1 MRVTSFVVYDRVRR
15 SFQENWQR
23 LYTSNEQLS
32 SGKKINRPSDDI
44 IGMARVL
51 DYRLNINKNDQYLRN
66 IDDAQAFLDFTDATF
81 DTVNENLERMKELT
95 LTGVTGTETPET
107 RKILAKEIQ
116 VLKESF
122 HDLSNSKLRD
132 RFVFSGYRTDKA
144 AFDALNTYQGD
155 ENHSGV
161 YVNNY
166 TTVNEN
172 LTGTEA
178 FSYNQKEHEVVP
190 FKNGEKY
197 IHYIPG
203 NMIDPDAPPNRV
215 VVAVSSSLDKETV
228 LNELK
233 DGKLSTVEDTFS
245 YDNFMEMAQR
255 LEDALNNND
264 VTRMETLLSP
274 VDNAIGQVLNN
285 RSEIGARLASLST
298 EKKQNEDNTLGLK
311 EIISSSED
319 ADIAETTSAIS
330 KSEVALQA
338 LRQSSSNVISQTLFD
353 FLR

>member
-32 SGKKINRPSDDI
+32 SGKKVNRPSDDVI
-44 IGMARVL
+44 AMARIL
-51 DYRLNINKNDQYLRN
+51 DYKLAINKNDQYLRN
-66 IDDAQAFLDFTDATF
+66 MDDAQAFLDFTDATF
-81 DTVNENLERMKELT
+81 STVSENLERIKELT

-107 RKILAKEIQ
+107 RKILSKEVS

-122 HDLSNSKLRD
+122 HDMANSKLRD
-132 RFVFSGYRTDKA
+132 RFIFAGYKTNKP
-144 AFDALNTYQGD
+144 AFDDLNTYQGD
-155 ENHSGV
+155 ENHAGI
-161 YVNNY
+161 YVNSY
-166 TTVNEN
+166 TTLNEN
-172 LTGTEA
+172 INGIEG
-178 FSYNQKEHEVVP
+178 FSYKQKEHEVVP
-190 FKNGEKY
+190 FKKGEKY

-203 NMIDPDAPPNRV
+203 NLIDPDAPANRV
-215 VVAVSSSLDKETV
+215 VVAVSTSLDKETV

-233 DGKLSTVEDTFS
+233 DGKLATVEDTYS
-245 YDNFMEMAQR
+245 YDNFMEMTQR
-255 LEDALNNND
+255 LEDAMANND

-274 VDNAIGQVLNN
+274 VNNAIGQVLDN
-285 RSEIGARLASLST
+285 RAEVGARLASIST

-311 EIISSSED
+311 GVVSGSED
-319 ADIAETTSAIS
+319 ADMAETTGAIS